1 MGQMTWRMPDQLLG
15 RVRKAAKREG
25 RSMNDYVTAV
35 LDAATNP
42 DLAGDERER
51 LRERLAAAGLLV
63 PPGPPRERPDPAA
76 VAKAR
81 KAAGKGKSL
90 VDFVVEGRG

>member
-1 MGQMTWRMPDQLLG
+1 MTWRMSDELLR
-15 RVRKAAKREG
+15 RVRHAAEREG

-35 LDAATNP
+35 LEAATNP
-42 DLAGDERER
+42 DLAGDERDR

-63 PPGPPRERPDPAA
+63 PPGPPRDRPDAAA

-90 VDFVVEGRG
+90 VDYVIEGRG

>member
-1 MGQMTWRMPDQLLG
+1 MGQMTWRMSDDLLL
-15 RVRKAAKREG
+15 RVRAAAEREG

-42 DLAGDERER
+42 ELATDEGARV
-51 LRERLAAAGLLV
+51 RERLAAAGLLV
-63 PPGPPRERPDPAA
+63 PPGPPHKRPDPKEFEA
-76 VAKAR
+76 AR

-90 VDFVVEGRG
+90 VDFVVEGRE

>member
-1 MGQMTWRMPDQLLG
+1 MGQMTWRMSDQLLG

-25 RSMNDYVTAV
+25 RSMNDFVTAV
-35 LDAATNP
+35 LEAATNP
-42 DLAGDERER
+42 ELAGDERER

-63 PPGPPRERPDPAA
+63 PPGPPRERPDAAA

-81 KAAGKGKSL
+81 REA
-90 VDFVVEGRG
+90 GRGTPLREYVERR